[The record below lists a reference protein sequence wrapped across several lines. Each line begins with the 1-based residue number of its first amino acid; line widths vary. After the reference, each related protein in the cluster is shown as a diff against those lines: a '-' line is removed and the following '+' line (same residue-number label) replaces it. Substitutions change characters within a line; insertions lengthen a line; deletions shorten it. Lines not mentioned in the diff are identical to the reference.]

1 MVSQKRK
8 SKESTTINIKNEI
21 QNTMESLKILV
32 PTDFSVQAE
41 YAYLMVKKLEEKS
54 PIDIHFVHVLQVP
67 DTVTMDGNGVIKT
80 CGEIDVKYVEK
91 QVSIAER
98 NLANLKTLYGDH
110 IHTKLV
116 FGKIT
121 YGIINFAE
129 ENQFDLIVMGTK
141 GAWGIMEKLS
151 GSETQII
158 ARKSK
163 IPLLSLMCDRSELN
177 IQQILL
183 VHNFSDPVKENL
195 TLMHKLIK
203 AFDTKLH
210 LLQITHGKVAT
221 EKQAVESDMK
231 KFAELNNIVNYE
243 CHLINDSD
251 VENGVIHFNQM
262 NSMDI
267 ICIGTHGKG
276 GLFHQSATEKLI
288 NHLFKPII
296 SFQLNK

>member
-1 MVSQKRK
+1 MK
-8 SKESTTINIKNEI
+8 
-21 QNTMESLKILV
+21 SLKILV

-41 YAYLMVKKLEEKS
+41 YAYLMVKKLEEKT

-67 DTVTMDGNGVIKT
+67 DTVTMDGNGAIQT

-91 QVSIAER
+91 QVEIAER
-98 NLANLKTLYGDH
+98 KLANLKTLYGDH

-116 FGKIT
+116 LGKIT
-121 YGIINFAE
+121 DGIINFAE
-129 ENQFDLIVMGTK
+129 ANHFDLIVMGTK
-141 GAWGIMEKLS
+141 GSWGIKEKLS

-163 IPLLSLMCDRSELN
+163 IPLLSLMCDRSELI

-183 VHNFSDPVKENL
+183 VNDFSNPVYENL
-195 TLMHKLIK
+195 TLLHKLIN
-203 AFDTKLH
+203 AFGTKLH
-210 LLQITHGKVAT
+210 LLQITHGKVEA
-221 EKQAVESDMK
+221 ELPAVEANMK
-231 KFAELNNIVNYE
+231 KFATLNDITNYE
-243 CHLINDSD
+243 CHLINDKD

-262 NSMDI
+262 NNMDI

-276 GLFHQSATEKLI
+276 GIFHQSATEKLI

-296 SFQLNK
+296 SFHLN